1 MWESQLHT
9 SCHHLIS
16 STSVFLPLRWS
27 WCHPPFS
34 HLVLW
39 TLTSIPDRISAD
51 SAGGGRRR
59 ELPASSE
66 QRPRS
71 GLNIRQC
78 TGNSSPPKTSS
89 GPKCPP
95 DQVRTTLKYS
105 HWLEGLY
112 SRNVRLICKCICNHR
127 MRITILL
134 AKCPWKFI
142 HHREVKYDLYIKWCH
157 TQAEE

>member
-1 MWESQLHT
+1 MFLKNDKFFSLIDIHSTGSQVGPILPARRCLAV
-9 SCHHLIS
+9 SGDIFS
-16 STSVFLPLRWS
+16 SHNWGREGCKKLPL
-27 WCHPPFS
+27 
-34 HLVLW
+34 
-39 TLTSIPDRISAD
+39 
-51 SAGGGRRR
+51 
-59 ELPASSE
+59 ASSE